1 MKFVQKAKKKKEV
14 FEFNVRNMGEEGVS
28 WFEAVK
34 ILGWMDY
41 NVLIAEREYRKISMI
56 YREEFDFEYARL
68 SCL

>member
-1 MKFVQKAKKKKEV
+1 MSGIWEKK
-14 FEFNVRNMGEEGVS
+14 GS
-28 WFEAVK
+28 DWFEAVK

-68 SCL
+68 PLNIETNR